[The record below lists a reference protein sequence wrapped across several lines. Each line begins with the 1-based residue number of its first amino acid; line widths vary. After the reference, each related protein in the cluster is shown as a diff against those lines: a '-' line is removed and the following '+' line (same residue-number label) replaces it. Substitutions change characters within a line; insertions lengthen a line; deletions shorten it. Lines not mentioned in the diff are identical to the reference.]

1 MRIIQVL
8 STIANGDAVSNDA
21 IAFDKVIK
29 GMGYSTGIY
38 AESIVSNVERGVARP
53 LDKIGELNKSDIIMY
68 HFSTGTKLNYDI
80 AEYPCRKILV
90 YHNVTPPEFFRGND
104 ERFAGICEYG
114 LEGARYL
121 ADKVD
126 YCLAV
131 SEFNRQDLINM
142 GYKCRIDVLPIVIPM
157 DDYKRKPSRD
167 FMIDYGS
174 DNRTNVLFTGRIA
187 PNKKQ
192 ENVIAAFYYY
202 RKLYNNK
209 ARLILAGS
217 YRAEDPYYLRLV
229 DYVTRLGIQDDVVFT
244 GHIKFNEIIACF
256 KTADVFLCMS
266 EHEGFCVPVVEA
278 MMFQVPVV
286 ARAVAAVPETMNYKG
301 MLLDSSDPIVA
312 AGCIDKVIT
321 DSHLRK
327 TLVELGNARVKDFQ
341 YEKIAE
347 QLKRYITEFVQR

>member
-29 GMGYSTGIY
+29 EMGYSTGVY
-38 AESIVSNVERGVARP
+38 AESIVSNVERGVAKP
-53 LDKIGELNKSDIIMY
+53 LEKIGELKESDIIMY

-80 AEYPCRKILV
+80 AEFPCRKILV

-104 ERFAGICEYG
+104 DRFADICEYG
-114 LEGARYL
+114 LEGAKYL

-131 SEFNRQDLINM
+131 SEFNKQDLVNM

-157 DDYKRKPSRD
+157 DDYHKKPSRE

-244 GHIKFNEIIACF
+244 GHIKFNDIIAAY
-256 KTADVFLCMS
+256 KVADVFLCMS

-341 YEKIAE
+341 YERIAE